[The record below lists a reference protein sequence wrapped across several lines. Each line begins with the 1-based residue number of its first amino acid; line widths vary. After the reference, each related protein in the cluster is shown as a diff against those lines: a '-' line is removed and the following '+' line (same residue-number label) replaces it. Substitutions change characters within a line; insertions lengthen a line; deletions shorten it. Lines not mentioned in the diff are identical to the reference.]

1 VSAGEQELGSIYT
14 KFKIKDKPMS
24 AKASPKP
31 HTSYLE
37 STEQHRL
44 NEAREKGIP
53 WKKWGPY
60 LSERQWGTVREDY
73 SQDGNAWD
81 YFSHDQSHSRA
92 YRWGEDGL
100 AGISDD
106 KQQLCFAIAL
116 WNGRDPILKERLFG
130 LTNGEGNH
138 GEDVKEYYFYLDN
151 TPTHSYMKYLY
162 KYPQQEFPYRNLVE
176 ANRSRSREE
185 LEYELLDTGVF
196 DLDRYF
202 DVFVEYA
209 KADPKD
215 ILILISVH
223 NRGPET
229 AEIHLLPTLW
239 FRNTW
244 SGDKDSSKPTIRQ
257 VEKGSVLASHG
268 QLGDWTL
275 DCDGSPDLLFTENES
290 NTSRLWGQSNASPY
304 VKDAFHNYV
313 ISGNGEVVNPN
324 KTGTKAA
331 AHYLLKVPAGGSKA
345 VRLRL
350 SAKPSADPFTT
361 FDKTVATRLADA
373 DEFYDRITPH
383 SLNEDERRVHR
394 QALAGM
400 LWTKQYYYFDL
411 DKWLQEHG
419 AHPLIGANQRNMRNT
434 EWFHMLN
441 SEIIS
446 MPDKWEYPWY
456 AAWDLAFHTIALA
469 LVDFDF
475 AKDQLLLML
484 RSLYAHPNGQIPA
497 YEWNFSDVNPPVH
510 AWATLFLYNIEKDLG
525 RADIGFLE
533 RSFQGLAQNFNW
545 WVNRKDPQGKNVFA
559 GGFLGLDNIGVFD
572 RSAPLPTG
580 GHLDQAD
587 GTAWMAFYCQN
598 MLEIALILAAH
609 DAMYEE
615 SAYRFLEHFL
625 WITYAMDRVGEHHD
639 EMWDSEDG
647 FFYDLLHLPN
657 GDAMRLK
664 VRSLVGLLPLCAST
678 VFEASIR
685 VQHPRMVELF
695 EIFKKRHPE
704 LLKQIAPADSTFIG
718 YAERRLLSICNKNKI
733 QRILAYM
740 LDEKEFF
747 GPYGIRSISRYHL
760 EHPFVFNLDGQEYK
774 VQYLPAESNTGM
786 FGGNSNWRG
795 PVWMPVNTLLIR
807 GLLNLY
813 QFYGDDFKVECPTGS
828 GKYMTLF
835 EVAKELARRLSS
847 IFLRDVNGKRP
858 VYGGTKKFQEDPH
871 WKDYI
876 LFYEYFHGDNG
887 AGLGA
892 SHQTGWTGIIARTL
906 DLFARTQS
914 ADWLEI
920 SKDDL
925 AARMT
930 REQTAG
936 EKVS

>member
-1 VSAGEQELGSIYT
+1 MKSSEKSPIVYIETKEQ
-14 KFKIKDKPMS
+14 K
-24 AKASPKP
+24 
-31 HTSYLE
+31 
-37 STEQHRL
+37 RL
-44 NEAREKGIP
+44 NEARESGVP

-81 YFSHDQSHSRA
+81 YFNHDQARSRA

-130 LTNGEGNH
+130 LTNNEGNH
-138 GEDVKEYYFYLDN
+138 GEDVKEYYFYLDS

-162 KYPQQEFPYRNLVE
+162 KYPQAEFPYRDLIDT
-176 ANRSRSREE
+176 NRKRSREE
-185 LEYELLDTGVF
+185 LEYELLDTGIF
-196 DLDRYF
+196 DADRYF

-209 KADPKD
+209 KADPED
-215 ILILISVH
+215 LLIKISVH

-229 AEIHLLPTLW
+229 ADLHLLPTVW

-244 SGDKDSSKPTIRQ
+244 SWDEDTAKPSLCQ
-257 VEKGSVLASHG
+257 GKNGSVVATHG
-268 QLGDWTL
+268 TLGERTL
-275 DCDGSPDLLFTENES
+275 QCEGNPELLFTENES
-290 NTSRLWGQSNASPY
+290 NASRLWGRPNPSLC
-304 VKDAFHNYV
+304 VKDAFHEYV
-313 ISGNGEVVNPN
+313 VSGQKEAVSPY

-331 AHYLLKVPAGGSKA
+331 AYYCLEVPAGGST
-345 VRLRL
+345 VIRLRL
-350 SAKPSADPFTT
+350 SAKPTADAFGS
-361 FDKTVATRLADA
+361 FDQVFGARLAEA
-373 DEFYDRITPH
+373 DEFYDRITPG
-383 SLNEDERRVHR
+383 SLSEDERRIHR

-411 DKWLQEHG
+411 DRWLEEHD
-419 AHPLIGANQRNMRNT
+419 AHPLMGSGHRRSRNS

-441 SEIIS
+441 SDIIS

-456 AAWDLAFHTIALA
+456 AAWDLAFHTLALS

-484 RSLYAHPNGQIPA
+484 RNLYAHPNGQIPA

-510 AWATLFLYNIEKDLG
+510 AWATLVLYNVEKELG
-525 RADIGFLE
+525 RADFRFLE
-533 RSFQGLAQNFNW
+533 RSFQGLMQNFNW

-572 RSAPLPTG
+572 RSSPLPTG

-598 MLEIALILAAH
+598 MLEIALILT
-609 DAMYEE
+609 DYDSMYEE
-615 SAYRFLEHFL
+615 LSYRFLEHFL
-625 WITYAMDRVGEHHD
+625 WITYAMDRIGEHHD
-639 EMWDSEDG
+639 QMWDSEEG
-647 FFYDLLHLPN
+647 FFYDLLHFPN
-657 GDAMRLK
+657 GDTRRLK
-664 VRSLVGLLPLCAST
+664 VRSMVGLLPLCAST
-678 VFEASIR
+678 VFESGAVAR
-685 VQHPRMVELF
+685 HPRMLELI
-695 EIFKKRHPE
+695 ELFKKRHPD
-704 LLKQIAPADSTFIG
+704 LLKHIAPADSKFIG
-718 YAERRLLSICNKNKI
+718 YADRRLLSVCNKQKI
-733 QRILAYM
+733 ERILVSL
-740 LDEKEFF
+740 LDENEFLS
-747 GPYGIRSISRYHL
+747 PYGIRSLSRYHR
-760 EHPFVFNLDGQEYK
+760 EHPFVFNLDGQEFK

-795 PVWMPVNTLLIR
+795 PIWMPVNVLLIR

-835 EVAKELARRLSS
+835 EVAREISHRLSA
-847 IFLRDVNGKRP
+847 IFLRDEDGKRP
-858 VYGGTKKFQEDPH
+858 VYGGTNKFQDDPY
-871 WKDYI
+871 WKDYV

-892 SHQTGWTGIIARTL
+892 SHQTGWTGTIARSL
-906 DLFARTQS
+906 DLFARVKP
-914 ADWLEI
+914 ADMLKTAKSELMAEI
-920 SKDDL
+920 
-925 AARMT
+925 T
-930 REQTAG
+930 RQQVAG
-936 EKVS
+936 